1 MSNDDNEKKFIPDLM
16 TQVPRMQMEPTAIT
30 PRLRTRLLER
40 VKVNVGERN
49 KNGLVGGLGRL

>member
-30 PRLRTRLLER
+30 PRLRDRLLER
-40 VKVNVGERN
+40 GKLN
-49 KNGLVGGLGRL
+49 L